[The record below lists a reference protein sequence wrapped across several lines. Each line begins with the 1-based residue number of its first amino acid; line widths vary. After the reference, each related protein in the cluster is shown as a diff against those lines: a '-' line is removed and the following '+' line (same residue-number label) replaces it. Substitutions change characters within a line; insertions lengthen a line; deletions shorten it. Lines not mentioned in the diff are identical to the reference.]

1 MKLLI
6 DTHAALWFLGG
17 DPRLS
22 VAARSAI
29 EDPGNERLFSIACA
43 WEIAI
48 KVSLGKLDL
57 HAPFDTLVPGQ
68 LAQNGISFLPIRP
81 AHLRQLIR
89 LPLHHR
95 DPFDRLI
102 IAQAISEE
110 ATLISADTKLDEY
123 GVHRIW

>member
-22 VAARSAI
+22 IAARSAI
-29 EDPGNERLFSIACA
+29 EDPRSERLFSSACA

-57 HAPFDTLVPGQ
+57 HVSFDTLVPGQ
-68 LAQNGISFLPIRP
+68 LEQNGISLLPIYP
-81 AHLRQLIR
+81 AHLRQVIR
-89 LPLHHR
+89 LPFHHR
-95 DPFDRLI
+95 DPFDRLV
-102 IAQAISEE
+102 IAQAISEQ

-123 GVHRIW
+123 GIHRVW

>member
-1 MKLLI
+1 MKPLI
-6 DTHAALWFLGG
+6 DTHAALWFLSG

-22 VAARSAI
+22 TAARSAI
-29 EDPGNERLFSIACA
+29 EDPDNERLFSAACA

-68 LAQNGISFLPIRP
+68 VEQNGISFLPIRP
-81 AHLRQLIR
+81 GHLRRIVR
-89 LPLHHR
+89 LPFHHR

-102 IAQAISEE
+102 IAQAIPEE
-110 ATLISADTKLDEY
+110 ATLISADAKLDDY